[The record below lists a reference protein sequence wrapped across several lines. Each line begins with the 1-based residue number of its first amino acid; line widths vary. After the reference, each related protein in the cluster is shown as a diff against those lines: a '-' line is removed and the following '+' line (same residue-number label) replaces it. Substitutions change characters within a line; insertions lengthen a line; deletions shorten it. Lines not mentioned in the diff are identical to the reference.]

1 MAKDATIWT
10 IVHAAITG
18 FMVLPIAMVGILTL
32 ILARRQGDP
41 ARRTFSWLKACHPL
55 LLVSISC
62 IIAADILNVLLFSWQ
77 NDAGYYDT
85 VHHTHEEISCI
96 IRSERY
102 LSFTGNLFEHLVDIC
117 FVLVL
122 VELGNGLMCSLDGR
136 SRPYQRRLRY
146 AAYVTIIFLASM
158 VLAYFGQPA
167 SAWVAY
173 WNGSE
178 NNASYAQLIQS
189 LKVVGKLG
197 ASFYIPSWGVSICQV
212 VYAAFVLR
220 KHKAGAATRQAAIL
234 YLIITILDFIRWIF
248 FVILYSHWIL
258 PALDNPWWWNLIDAL
273 GNTWIR
279 FVQLCL
285 LLIIGMRRRKGIWT
299 THQPWM
305 PCDASAL
312 ASEMDSPHEAGPS
325 PIVPPSTSYS
335 YATWLRKE
343 DSPLPSTPQTWH
355 VPYVMPTWP
364 HPELPAFSRS
374 VIFAPQELDAVQYQY
389 APHPLLGPGYL
400 VLQSQSQPQPQ
411 IPQTP
416 QSQTQLQ
423 PQVQVQ
429 PQSQVQS
436 QSQSQP
442 QSQPQPQ
449 LQPQSQSQPQP
460 QLQPQQQQQ
469 QKQQHHQPQPQLPPQ
484 MHQSLHS
491 SLHHQH
497 AFHSQQC
504 PFQH

>member
-41 ARRTFSWLKACHPL
+41 ARRAFSWLKACHPL

-62 IIAADILNVLLFSWQ
+62 IIAADILNILLFSWQ
-77 NDAGYYDT
+77 NDVGYYDT
-85 VHHTHEEISCI
+85 VHHTHDEISCI

-136 SRPYQRRLRY
+136 SWPYQRRLRY
-146 AAYVTIIFLASM
+146 AAYVAIIFLASM

-220 KHKAGAATRQAAIL
+220 KHKAGATTRQAAIL
-234 YLIITILDFIRWIF
+234 YLIITILDFVRWIF

-258 PALDNPWWWNLIDAL
+258 PALDNPWWWDLIDAL

-299 THQPWM
+299 IHQSWM

-325 PIVPPSTSYS
+325 SIVPPSTSHS

-364 HPELPAFSRS
+364 HPELSAFSRS
-374 VIFAPQELDAVQYQY
+374 VIIAPQELDAVQYQY

-400 VLQSQSQPQPQ
+400 VLQSQPQPQPQ
-411 IPQTP
+411 TPQTP
-416 QSQTQLQ
+416 QIQAQSQLQ
-423 PQVQVQ
+423 LQLQ

-436 QSQSQP
+436 QSQSQLQP

-449 LQPQSQSQPQP
+449 
-460 QLQPQQQQQ
+460 QQY
-469 QKQQHHQPQPQLPPQ
+469 HHQPQPQLPPQ

-497 AFHSQQC
+497 AFLSQQC
-504 PFQH
+504 PFKH

>member
-41 ARRTFSWLKACHPL
+41 ARRAFSWLKACHPL

-62 IIAADILNVLLFSWQ
+62 VIAADILNVLLFSWQ

-85 VHHTHEEISCI
+85 VHHTHDEISCI

-136 SRPYQRRLRY
+136 SWPYQRRLRY
-146 AAYVTIIFLASM
+146 AAYVSIIFLASM
-158 VLAYFGQPA
+158 VLAYFGQPT

-285 LLIIGMRRRKGIWT
+285 LLIIGMRKRKGIWT
-299 THQPWM
+299 THQPWI
-305 PCDASAL
+305 PCDAAAL

-364 HPELPAFSRS
+364 PHPELPAFSRS

-400 VLQSQSQPQPQ
+400 VLQSQSQSQPQ
-411 IPQTP
+411 TPQTPQSPQSQVQLQP

-423 PQVQVQ
+423 PQ
-429 PQSQVQS
+429 PQTQLRL
-436 QSQSQP
+436 
-442 QSQPQPQ
+442 QPQPR
-449 LQPQSQSQPQP
+449 PQP
-460 QLQPQQQQQ
+460 Q
-469 QKQQHHQPQPQLPPQ
+469 QQHHQPQPQLPPQ

-497 AFHSQQC
+497 TIYSQQC